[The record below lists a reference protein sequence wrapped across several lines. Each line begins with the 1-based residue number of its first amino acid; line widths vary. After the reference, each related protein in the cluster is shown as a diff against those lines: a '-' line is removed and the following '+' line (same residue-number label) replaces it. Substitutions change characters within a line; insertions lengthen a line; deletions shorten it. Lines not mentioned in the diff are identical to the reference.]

1 MDLRSGP
8 PRHLAPAG
16 IRLVG
21 GTALRQEAAE
31 EQAQGGTGVKG
42 IIFDK
47 DGTLFDFQATWAAFT
62 RALIATESAGDPGRA
77 VALAQA
83 LGYDADRGLILPG
96 SVVIAHT
103 TRAVAETILPLI
115 PGGDLTALL
124 VRMDQ
129 GSAAAPQAPAADLP
143 AVMAALKARGL
154 VLGLATNDSEAPARV
169 HLAKA
174 GIAPHFDFV
183 AGFDS
188 GWGGKPA
195 PGQLIAFARAMRL
208 DPADCAMVGDSLHDL
223 TAARAAGMIAIG
235 VLTGIAQRNELETLA
250 DLVLPS
256 IADLAGWLDCNGEGG
271 RNQPIS

>member
-1 MDLRSGP
+1 MDLTVPGRNE
-8 PRHLAPAG
+8 
-16 IRLVG
+16 
-21 GTALRQEAAE
+21 TDRQTG
-31 EQAQGGTGVKG
+31 QGTGAIKG
-42 IIFDK
+42 IVFDK
-47 DGTLFDFQATWAAFT
+47 DGTLFDFQATWATFT
-62 RALIATESAGDPGRA
+62 QGLILDEAAGDAGRA
-77 VALAQA
+77 AALADA
-83 LGYDADRGLILPG
+83 LRFDMQSGLVLPG

-103 TRAVAETILPLI
+103 TQIVAATILPLLRDK
-115 PGGDLTALL
+115 DLTALIA
-124 VRMDQ
+124 RMDAR
-129 GSAAAPQAPAADLP
+129 SAAAPQVQAAPLRAIIGG
-143 AVMAALKARGL
+143 LKARGL
-154 VLGLATNDSEAPARV
+154 VLGLATNDAEAPARV

-174 GIAPHFDFV
+174 GIAAMFDFV

-195 PGQLIAFARAMRL
+195 PGQLIAFTRAMRL

-256 IADLAGWLDCNGEGG
+256 IADLAGWLDRNGEGG